1 MSFCQIV
8 YKIRNINRII
18 NTSAKQT
25 ASDKRFTSKKYTMR
39 KLFIL
44 FSVFMCFNVYGQ
56 QARKKAIKP
65 AAVATQ
71 QQLLKIVDFDELK
84 TIINKKDDK
93 LYLVNF
99 WATWCK
105 PCVAELP
112 GFMEVNKTY
121 RNNPHFKMI
130 LVSMDM
136 AKDLNTAVKTFI
148 TKNNI
153 TPDVY
158 LLDDNKRMNEW
169 IPTIDTNW
177 SGAIPATVFYRNGE
191 KLEFIENVVEK
202 EELVKLINRHL

>member
-1 MSFCQIV
+1 
-8 YKIRNINRII
+8 
-18 NTSAKQT
+18 
-25 ASDKRFTSKKYTMR
+25 MR

-44 FSVFMCFNVYGQ
+44 FTILTCLHTYGQ
-56 QARKKAIKP
+56 QMHRKSHKKA
-65 AAVATQ
+65 AAVSTAGKQ
-71 QQLLKIVDFDELK
+71 ILKTVNFDELK
-84 TIINKKDDK
+84 TIINRKDDK
-93 LYLVNF
+93 LYVVNF

-105 PCVAELP
+105 PCVSELP
-112 GFMEVNKTY
+112 GFMEVNNMY
-121 RNNPHFKMI
+121 LNNPHFKMI
-130 LVSMDM
+130 LVTLDM

-169 IPTIDTNW
+169 IPAIHTNW

-191 KLEFIENVVEK
+191 KLEFIENVIEK

>member
-1 MSFCQIV
+1 
-8 YKIRNINRII
+8 
-18 NTSAKQT
+18 
-25 ASDKRFTSKKYTMR
+25 MR

-44 FSVFMCFNVYGQ
+44 FSVLMCFNVYGQ
-56 QARKKAIKP
+56 LARKKAIKP
-65 AAVATQ
+65 VAAATQ
-71 QQLLKIVDFDELK
+71 QQALKIVDFEELK

-112 GFMEVNKTY
+112 GFMEVNKIY

-136 AKDLNTAVKTFI
+136 AKELNAGVKTFI
-148 TKNNI
+148 KKNDI

-177 SGAIPATVFYRNGE
+177 SGAIPATVFYRNGK
-191 KLEFIENVVEK
+191 KLEFIENVIEK

>member
-1 MSFCQIV
+1 MSICQIV

-44 FSVFMCFNVYGQ
+44 FSVLMCFNVYGQ

-65 AAVATQ
+65 AAAQ
-71 QQLLKIVDFDELK
+71 QQVLKIVDFDELK

-112 GFMEVNKTY
+112 GFMEVNKIY

>member
-1 MSFCQIV
+1 LSFCQIV

-65 AAVATQ
+65 VAAATQ
-71 QQLLKIVDFDELK
+71 QQVLKIVDFDELK

>member
-1 MSFCQIV
+1 MSICQIV

-65 AAVATQ
+65 AAAQ
-71 QQLLKIVDFDELK
+71 QQVLKIVDFDELK
-84 TIINKKDDK
+84 TIINQKDDK

-112 GFMEVNKTY
+112 GFMEVNKIY

>member
-1 MSFCQIV
+1 
-8 YKIRNINRII
+8 
-18 NTSAKQT
+18 
-25 ASDKRFTSKKYTMR
+25 MR

-65 AAVATQ
+65 VAAATQ
-71 QQLLKIVDFDELK
+71 QQVLKIVDFDELK

>member
-56 QARKKAIKP
+56 HARKKAIKP
-65 AAVATQ
+65 LTAATQ
-71 QQLLKIVDFDELK
+71 QQVLKIVDFDELK

-112 GFMEVNKTY
+112 GFMEVNKIY

-191 KLEFIENVVEK
+191 KLEFIENVIEK

>member
-1 MSFCQIV
+1 MSICQIV

-65 AAVATQ
+65 AAAQ
-71 QQLLKIVDFDELK
+71 QQVLKIVDFDELK

-112 GFMEVNKTY
+112 GFMEVNKIY